1 MPCPDTVRTSL
12 LRPTGY
18 NPRVKPL
25 SRRALAIHQRLL
37 EVYGEPVWRHPLP
50 PLDELV
56 STILSQNTNDI
67 NRDRA
72 FEALRRRF
80 PTWEAVRDAPSRSV
94 IAAIRPAG
102 LANQKGP
109 RIRNVLRQITTE
121 RGRLD
126 LEFLRARPPSEVR
139 QWLLRFKGVGPKT
152 AAIVMLFSLDMPAFP
167 VDTHI
172 QRVAGRLGLRPAKVT
187 AEQSHE
193 LLAAVFPPE
202 TYKAA
207 HLNLIRLGREVC
219 QARRPACERCP
230 VTKWCDYYKTVV
242 SGVVVSGQWRRL

>member
-1 MPCPDTVRTSL
+1 VR
-12 LRPTGY
+12 R
-18 NPRVKPL
+18 L

-37 EVYGEPVWRHPLP
+37 ESYGEPVWRHPLP

-56 STILSQNTNDI
+56 STILSQNTNDL

-72 FEALRRRF
+72 YEALRLRF
-80 PTWEAVRDAPSRSV
+80 PSWENVRDAPRRAV

-109 RIRNVLRQITTE
+109 RIQKVLRQITRE

-126 LEFLRARPPSEVR
+126 LEFLHTAPPDEARR
-139 QWLLRFKGVGPKT
+139 WLLSFNGVGPKT

-172 QRVAGRLGLRPAKVT
+172 QRVSGRIGLRPAKAS

-193 LLAAVFPPE
+193 ILAGLFPPE

-230 VTKWCDYYKTVV
+230 VTRWCDYYKEVV
-242 SGVVVSGQWRRL
+242 RGQ